1 MDNIQQEIFELVL
14 KKMREQGAY
23 DRDAFREF
31 ISETISYFQEKGK
44 ITDDDDYEQMEDE
57 LLERW
62 TDAEDLL
69 VK

>member
-1 MDNIQQEIFELVL
+1 MDDIQQEIFELVL

-62 TDAEDLL
+62 PDAEDLL
-69 VK
+69 AK

>member
-1 MDNIQQEIFELVL
+1 MDDIQQEIFELAL

-62 TDAEDLL
+62 PDAEDLL
-69 VK
+69 AG

>member
-1 MDNIQQEIFELVL
+1 
-14 KKMREQGAY
+14 MREQGAY

-44 ITDDDDYEQMEDE
+44 ITDDDDYEQMKDE

-62 TDAEDLL
+62 PDAENLL